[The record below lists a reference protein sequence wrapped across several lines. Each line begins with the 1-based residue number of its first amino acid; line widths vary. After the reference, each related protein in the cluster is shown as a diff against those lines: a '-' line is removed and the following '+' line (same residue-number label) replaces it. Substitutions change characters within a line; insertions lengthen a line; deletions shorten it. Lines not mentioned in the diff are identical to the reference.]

1 MGVHKITPATN
12 IERFIMKKAII
23 STIISAGLFL
33 AGSAQ
38 AANEMDPAVESKL
51 VKVCEAIKS
60 DSVIKVN
67 VAIRDSGLGMKRIAD
82 GLVCNGYD
90 PVSFA
95 MANEAQ
101 KTAKFLAK
109 KSAADNQEFLASL

>member
-1 MGVHKITPATN
+1 
-12 IERFIMKKAII
+12 MKKVII
-23 STIISAGLFL
+23 STIITAGILL

-38 AANEMDPAVESKL
+38 AKNVIDPATETNLVE
-51 VKVCEAIKS
+51 VCEAIKS

-67 VAIRDSGLGMKRIAD
+67 VAIRDSGLGMKQITK

-95 MANEAQ
+95 LANDAE
-101 KTAKFLAK
+101 KTAKYM
-109 KSAADNQEFLASL
+109 AAQEEA